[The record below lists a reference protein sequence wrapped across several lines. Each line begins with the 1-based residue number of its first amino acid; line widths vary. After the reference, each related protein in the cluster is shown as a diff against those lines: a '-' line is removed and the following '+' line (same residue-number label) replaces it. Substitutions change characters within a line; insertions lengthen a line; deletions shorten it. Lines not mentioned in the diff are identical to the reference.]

1 MKKKRAVDAAE
12 AAKTN
17 LRAPPSAARVA
28 DVANFQVGSRV
39 VAKCFFDDDQHMDQV
54 FLSTLYYPG
63 EIIQINYINRRNHSN
78 TYNIKFDDGYIRKNT
93 PFNEIEEE
101 DEENDDESESES
113 ESDEEMEDREEREE
127 MKHARSVHSNMKL
140 TLNGFPNSPTS
151 MRNNS
156 SNHHSED
163 YSTNHHTTTSSSQ
176 NGNETSSSSMYG
188 VELYAN
194 LLYLASSPIQSTIS
208 SNTSSTSTST
218 TASSTSTASIYEEM
232 QDRLLKNSANASNM
246 SPQMHAYVSKHGRRN
261 NTHNERQGDKRKRM
275 TPITRR
281 DGGPWLSSTSNGDN
295 NEDGHYKKP
304 RLGKKFVLPS
314 NWQVVVKIGQGTKNK
329 GKKLKRY
336 ISPKGRVVYSLAE
349 VQRLVETNI
358 IDRSPNLNMQH
369 KNKKGVTSRCGTC
382 DGCTATKCGSC
393 KYCMDQKKR
402 GGTNTLRK
410 PCMQRICV
418 NNISQQNVSTMK
430 RSNTL
435 YEKTNAVQQVSS
447 SSSSSSSSCAPSFV
461 PSFVPSSFPSSSL
474 PSSSPSFLSTSFKHS
489 KYQTTPSTTT
499 SSSSNKPR
507 VTFATNELNVSSNF
521 SKNYPFQF
529 SHNCSGDIVLA
540 EEDETL
546 KQIALKRNVNVQ
558 DLLKANAN
566 IKHITVHAK
575 LWKGKYIQK
584 QRERASRNRCSFN
597 FYSSFLLSNLF
608 HCHRP
613 CISTIL
619 K

>member
-1 MKKKRAVDAAE
+1 
-12 AAKTN
+12 
-17 LRAPPSAARVA
+17 
-28 DVANFQVGSRV
+28 
-39 VAKCFFDDDQHMDQV
+39 
-54 FLSTLYYPG
+54 
-63 EIIQINYINRRNHSN
+63 
-78 TYNIKFDDGYIRKNT
+78 
-93 PFNEIEEE
+93 
-101 DEENDDESESES
+101 
-113 ESDEEMEDREEREE
+113 
-127 MKHARSVHSNMKL
+127 
-140 TLNGFPNSPTS
+140 
-151 MRNNS
+151 
-156 SNHHSED
+156 
-163 YSTNHHTTTSSSQ
+163 
-176 NGNETSSSSMYG
+176 
-188 VELYAN
+188 
-194 LLYLASSPIQSTIS
+194 
-208 SNTSSTSTST
+208 
-218 TASSTSTASIYEEM
+218 M
-232 QDRLLKNSANASNM
+232 QDRLLKNSATASNM

-261 NTHNERQGDKRKRM
+261 NTQNERQRDKRKRM

-281 DGGPWLSSTSNGDN
+281 DGGSWHGDN
-295 NEDGHYKKP
+295 NEDDQYKKP
-304 RLGKKFVLPS
+304 RLGEKFVLPS

-336 ISPKGRVVYSLAE
+336 ISPEGRVVYSLAE
-349 VQRLVETNI
+349 VQRLVETNF
-358 IDRSPNLNMQH
+358 IDRSPNFNMQH
-369 KNKKGVTSRCGTC
+369 TNRKGVTSRCGTC
-382 DGCTATKCGSC
+382 DGCTATECGAC

-410 PCMQRICV
+410 PCIQRICV
-418 NNISQQNVSTMK
+418 NNISQQYVSTMI

-435 YEKTNAVQQVSS
+435 YEKKNALQQVSS

-474 PSSSPSFLSTSFKHS
+474 PSSSPSFLSSSFKHS

-584 QRERASRNRCSFN
+584 QRERASRNFQ
-597 FYSSFLLSNLF
+597 FLFLLPPSNLF
-608 HCHRP
+608 HCHRS
-613 CISTIL
+613 CISSIL
-619 K
+619 KQPKQSLFFNVY